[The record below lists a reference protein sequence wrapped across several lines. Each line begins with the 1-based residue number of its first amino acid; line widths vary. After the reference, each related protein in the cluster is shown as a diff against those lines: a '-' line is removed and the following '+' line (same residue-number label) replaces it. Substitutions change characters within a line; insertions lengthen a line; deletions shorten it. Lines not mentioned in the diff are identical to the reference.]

1 MKNRSLLYSVFLLVA
16 AWGFEKVQAQD
27 TTRRQP
33 RTVEVTSTF
42 KPVLKDAAKINFNAT
57 PPVADTVAAA
67 PEIRCAQSKP
77 AVCLPARLVKA
88 AGAFH

>member
-1 MKNRSLLYSVFLLVA
+1 MKNRSLLYSVFVLVA

-57 PPVADTVAAA
+57 PPVADTSRPRLKYDVPNQNLLFAY
-67 PEIRCAQSKP
+67 Q
-77 AVCLPARLVKA
+77 PAR
-88 AGAFH
+88 